1 MWANSRPKVEAVF
14 LPTSRAEFASS
25 TQLNLLLLLLDFL
38 LLLML
43 ILVAFLSIV
52 LCNIREP
59 EYTRRKLFSH
69 MPSCAHLVHT
79 LESLLLS
86 DRMYNCMYKRV
97 CIATFVFSKGA

>member
-25 TQLNLLLLLLDFL
+25 TQLNLLLLVLDFL

-69 MPSCAHLVHT
+69 MPSCAHLGELTAIRPYVQLYVQACLHCDFCI
-79 LESLLLS
+79 LERGIS
-86 DRMYNCMYKRV
+86 
-97 CIATFVFSKGA
+97 